1 MKSTHVAAALGVL
14 AMTATTAHADLRS
27 FTYTYEYSTV
37 PAGETSVE
45 LWHTMSRVDAPMR
58 PERYEGVLEIEHGL
72 TEKLDA
78 GFYTYLADGET
89 GGVQEGLRLSRGELQ
104 ARYRISER
112 GELPV
117 DPQLMLTV
125 GKLFGSSTYST
136 SLRAIGAR
144 DFGDLTVAANV
155 EGELLA
161 GGALDG
167 SEIYVRWM
175 VGATYALHP
184 RLRLGVESWAVVI
197 DGTPYV
203 DAGPA
208 VSFAASPKFWIA
220 ATFGVGLTKRDAIV
234 DGEHAELSG
243 RAILGIE
250 L

>member
-1 MKSTHVAAALGVL
+1 MKLVAVFGVL
-14 AMTATTAHADLRS
+14 AVTATAAHADLRS
-27 FTYTYEYSTV
+27 FSYTYEYSTV
-37 PAGETSVE
+37 PAGETSIEV
-45 LWHTMSRVDAPMR
+45 WHTMNRVDAPMR
-58 PERYEGVLEIEHGL
+58 PERYEGILEIEHGI

-78 GFYTYLADGET
+78 GFYTYLADGEA

-125 GKLFGSSTYST
+125 GKLFGSSIYST

-144 DFGDLTVAANV
+144 DFGDLTIAANI

-167 SEIYVRWM
+167 SELYVRWM
-175 VGATYALHP
+175 AGATYGVHP
-184 RLRLGVESWAVVI
+184 KFRVGAEAWSVII
-197 DGTPYV
+197 DGTSYI

-208 VSFAASPKFWIA
+208 ISWAASPTFWVA
-220 ATFGVGLTKRDAIV
+220 ATLGFGLTKRDAIV
-234 DGEHAELSG
+234 DTEHAELSG

>member
-1 MKSTHVAAALGVL
+1 MKPWHVSAVIGVL
-14 AMTATTAHADLRS
+14 AATATSARADLRS

-37 PAGETSVE
+37 PAGDTAVE
-45 LWHTMSRVDAPMR
+45 LWHSMNRVDAPMR
-58 PERYEGVLEIEHGL
+58 PERYEGILEIEHGL

-78 GFYTYLADGET
+78 GFYTFLADGEA
-89 GGVQEGLRLSRGELQ
+89 GGVQEGLRLARGELQ

-125 GKLFGSSTYST
+125 GKLFGSSVYST

-144 DFGDLTVAANV
+144 DFGDLTVAANI

-161 GGALDG
+161 GGALD
-167 SEIYVRWM
+167 ENELYVRWM
-175 VGATYALHP
+175 VGATYAVHP
-184 RLRLGVESWAVVI
+184 RFRVGAEAWAVII
-197 DGTPYV
+197 DGTSYI

-208 VSFAASPKFWIA
+208 ISFAASPKFWVA
-220 ATFGVGLTKRDAIV
+220 ATFGFGLTKRDAIV
-234 DGEHAELSG
+234 DSEHAELSG